1 MIDWKTSLQYLVR
14 SLLYSLIV
22 FFIDAIMI
30 FIINWGM
37 NQTVDTLS
45 FLLLVEGGICLV
57 AGGAVA
63 LYSPSVGK
71 INEVL
76 FHSKPW
82 NAKRQKE
89 IEKQMAVMII
99 TGIFLIIEALL
110 LSAI

>member
-1 MIDWKTSLQYLVR
+1 MIDRKTSLEYLIR
-14 SLLYSLIV
+14 SLFYSFIV
-22 FFIDAIMI
+22 FFIDAILI
-30 FIINWGM
+30 IIINLGM
-37 NQTVDTLS
+37 NQIGETLS

-57 AGGAVA
+57 VGGAVA

-71 INEVL
+71 INEIL

-89 IEKQMAVMII
+89 IEKHMGVIII
-99 TGIFLIIEALL
+99 TGTFLIIEALL

>member
-1 MIDWKTSLQYLVR
+1 MIDRKTSLEYLVR
-14 SLLYSLIV
+14 SLVYSLIV
-22 FFIDAIMI
+22 FFIDAILI
-30 FIINWGM
+30 IIINWGM
-37 NQTVDTLS
+37 NQIGDTLS
-45 FLLLVEGGICLV
+45 FLLLVEGGICFV
-57 AGGAVA
+57 VGGAVA

-89 IEKQMAVMII
+89 IEKQMAVII
-99 TGIFLIIEALL
+99 ISGIFLIIEALL

>member
-1 MIDWKTSLQYLVR
+1 MIDLKTSLQYLVR
-14 SLLYSLIV
+14 SLVYSSIV
-22 FFIDAIMI
+22 IIIDAILI
-30 FIINWGM
+30 IIINWET
-37 NQTVDTLS
+37 NQIIETLS
-45 FLLLVEGGICLV
+45 FVLLLESGICLMV
-57 AGGAVA
+57 GGAVA

-89 IEKQMAVMII
+89 IEKQMAVIII
-99 TGIFLIIEALL
+99 TGTFLIAEALI